1 MKKLLILAISLFG
14 FSAYASI
21 PIIDATAGT
30 ESIGLFEMLSSA
42 MDEKAIIAAILCF
55 FLGTL
60 GVHWFYLGKAKKGW
74 IRLGMFLGG
83 YALLIAGIAAAS
95 PALIFAGYGAILV
108 DGIISIVDLVNIL
121 TGNY

>member
-21 PIIDATAGT
+21 PIIDATAGA

-42 MDEKAIIAAILCF
+42 MDEQAIIAAILCF

-83 YALLIAGIAAAS
+83 YALLIAGIAAVS
-95 PALIFAGYGAILV
+95 PALIFAGYGAILL
-108 DGIISIVDLVNIL
+108 DAIISIVDLVNIL